1 MERDLV
7 IQIMYALERRKKALR
22 DKAKE
27 EGRSNT
33 ESETLIIA
41 TLDEVAFDLLQYIV
55 ERS

>member
-27 EGRSNT
+27 EGRNNT
-33 ESETLIIA
+33 ESETLVIA